1 LRFVALA
8 AVVPAL
14 FLPAVVLLWVEDEA
28 EDLDGECV
36 VDDGALVCSEED
48 CAEGAAEGVPED

>member
-1 LRFVALA
+1 LRLVALA

-14 FLPAVVLLWVEDEA
+14 FLPAVVLLWLEDEA

-36 VDDGALVCSEED
+36 VDDGALVCSEGD
-48 CAEGAAEGVPED
+48 CVEGVAEGTPED